1 MREAARRTHGK
12 ISHSHL
18 ARIAHGQTVRVR
30 TGTLVAL
37 SGALGIP
44 IGALRAANG
53 SEPSV
58 RHPFVLPERASELNA
73 GERRAVA
80 SMVAA
85 LLAAHDQ
92 ASP

>member
-1 MREAARRTHGK
+1 MREAARATHGK
-12 ISHSHL
+12 MSHSHL

-30 TGTLVAL
+30 TSTLTAL
-37 SGALGIP
+37 SSALDIP
-44 IGALRAANG
+44 ISKLRAANG

-58 RHPFVLPERASELNA
+58 RHPFVLPERANELTA
-73 GERRAVA
+73 SERRAVA
-80 SMVAA
+80 TMVAA